1 MTQKESI
8 KQNIAKLEN
17 TLKDPKVPAAF
28 KDKLK
33 SGIAKLEDELKALD
47 KADTDIKKADT
58 PAQTEQAKERKKKT
72 VSKVAKILER
82 AKLMNKKVIKL
93 TEQQI
98 SKKVRRAQKLST
110 SDADIEKDAKI
121 PAKPRSIRVSQGL
134 TGNQYGTKDQNKGR
148 KYYEYRDNRTDR
160 QQPPTNYPK
169 LEEGGMMAEGGKV
182 KPKRSALEKLKGMSK
197 KGKKPVVTRG
207 FSDDEAYEYA
217 SGGEINLSSN
227 GRKVFDKMKRSEV
240 NRYMVTNRTVKHW
253 AEDMKIK
260 LSEKEINDVA
270 ELYVKTSGIGTK
282 GMHYA
287 EGGMMAKG
295 GDIQSTI
302 RRIDGEDY
310 LFSQAVQN
318 KDGHYTGWK
327 AYKVIYKIIHGEKHI
342 DYKRTKDISTPRYF
356 SNSNVG
362 EEVKGEYFSNG
373 GYMAKGGRPR
383 VIRGFSDDEE
393 YEYGQGGKMGQKKN
407 FAWVEYG
414 VKGHKFGVQWGD
426 SKAKKDVMI
435 IDEDMMEL
443 PRDSSTFD
451 NVYLTFLKAMSQ
463 GKVTIEPY
471 YIDPNEFGVVYHSD
485 EDEATLMLELKGGAL
500 TLYSYDE
507 AENKKRDIISKVAN
521 QGDWDRLYDM
531 ITDYMKKY
539 KSGGH
544 MLEKSIRQSTIV
556 KPNLSVFN

>member
-8 KQNIAKLEN
+8 KQNIAKLEK

-33 SGIAKLEDELKALD
+33 SGIGKLEDELKALD
-47 KADTDIKKADT
+47 KADTEIKKADT

-169 LEEGGMMAEGGKV
+169 LEEGGMMAKGGVLKEGSNVWNAIGKKLVVDKVTKDEYYLVGFGQPSASPFSKSKVDGYIKSGQWTLKPKMAEGGKV

-207 FSDDEAYEYA
+207 FSDDEAYEYG
-217 SGGEINLSSN
+217 S
-227 GRKVFDKMKRSEV
+227 
-240 NRYMVTNRTVKHW
+240 
-253 AEDMKIK
+253 
-260 LSEKEINDVA
+260 
-270 ELYVKTSGIGTK
+270 
-282 GMHYA
+282 
-287 EGGMMAKG
+287 GGMMAKG
-295 GDIQSTI
+295 GLIEHGLKEGDKIVDAFDNVVVVEN
-302 RRIDGEDY
+302 DGKK
-310 LFSQAVQN
+310 F
-318 KDGHYTGWK
+318 
-327 AYKVIYKIIHGEKHI
+327 VI
-342 DYKRTKDISTPRYF
+342 
-356 SNSNVG
+356 NLNVG
-362 EEVKGEYFSNG
+362 KRWTDTEWWSLRAKQMKDYQKMADG

-393 YEYGQGGKMGQKKN
+393 YEYGN
-407 FAWVEYG
+407 
-414 VKGHKFGVQWGD
+414 
-426 SKAKKDVMI
+426 
-435 IDEDMMEL
+435 
-443 PRDSSTFD
+443 
-451 NVYLTFLKAMSQ
+451 
-463 GKVTIEPY
+463 
-471 YIDPNEFGVVYHSD
+471 
-485 EDEATLMLELKGGAL
+485 
-500 TLYSYDE
+500 
-507 AENKKRDIISKVAN
+507 
-521 QGDWDRLYDM
+521 
-531 ITDYMKKY
+531 
-539 KSGGH
+539 GGH